1 MTLRIRDNVLKPW
14 QIQEMIC
21 MYTYIYIY
29 ICKCDMLLCCLE
41 KDALWFEKQ
50 SEDSILLKYENAKVL
65 L

>member
-1 MTLRIRDNVLKPW
+1 
-14 QIQEMIC
+14 
-21 MYTYIYIY
+21 
-29 ICKCDMLLCCLE
+29 MLLCCLE